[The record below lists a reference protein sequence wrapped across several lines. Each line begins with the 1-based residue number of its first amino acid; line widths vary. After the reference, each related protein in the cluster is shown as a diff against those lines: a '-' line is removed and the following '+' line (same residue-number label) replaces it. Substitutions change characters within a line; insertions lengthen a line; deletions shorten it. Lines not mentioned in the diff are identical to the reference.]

1 MLGKAIHIAARA
13 HEVQTDKGGQPYIL
27 HPLRVMNSVEGEN
40 EKICA
45 VLHDVIEDTDIT
57 LEYLKREGFSD
68 EVCEALDSLTKH
80 KDEDYEDF
88 ISRVLLN
95 RTACIVK
102 LADLADNM
110 DMSRITNPGDD
121 DFARQLKYE
130 KAKKRI
136 LQYFL

>member
-1 MLGKAIHIAARA
+1 MLGKAIHIAARS

-45 VLHDVIEDTDIT
+45 VLHDVVEDTDIT
-57 LEYLKREGFSD
+57 LEDLKKEGFSD
-68 EVCEALDSLTKH
+68 EVIEALAALTKG
-80 KDEDYEDF
+80 KGENYDEF

-95 RTACIVK
+95 RIASIVK

-110 DMSRITNPGDD
+110 DMSRIPNPGKE

-136 LQYFL
+136 LQYLL